1 MKKQKRLSL
10 WLDKDLANVFQKL
23 NHKVNKSLFEHEFRF
38 CFSIYHISYIDSSEL
53 LNFRPQSFSNP
64 DKIIKIISEII
75 LRIHFINNQ
84 IENVT
89 EELAFLESYI

>member
-64 DKIIKIISEII
+64 ANAGTKSFLVISDP
-75 LRIHFINNQ
+75 
-84 IENVT
+84 T
-89 EELAFLESYI
+89 AFCN